1 MKISHRNL
9 AMILMGV
16 VVMSTSGV
24 YSLTQSAQTQTSSGT
39 TELPVV
45 LGHIEAIVK
54 DPNGHIKAYRQT
66 DNLVVSNGL
75 NATVN
80 QLFAN
85 GLQPTTAGTVNKF
98 NWVGVGTSS
107 TAAAYTQTDLQ
118 TVRGSHHLGTVTQI
132 ALGNG
137 GTGSGMGAQ
146 IQANW
151 GAGILANA
159 SSTSTTINEAGLFDG
174 LSNATSNMYA
184 RQVISPGI
192 SMGTADTLQV
202 TWKITFAHS

>member
-1 MKISHRNL
+1 MKTSHRNL

-16 VVMSTSGV
+16 IALSTSGV
-24 YSLTQSAQTQTSSGT
+24 YSLTQNTQTQTGSGT
-39 TELPVV
+39 NEQPLI
-45 LGHIEAIVK
+45 LGHIVAIVK
-54 DPNGHIKAYRQT
+54 DPNGNIKAYRQT
-66 DNLVVSNGL
+66 DNLVVTNGL

-80 QLFAN
+80 QLFSN
-85 GLQPTTAGTVNKF
+85 GLQPTTSGTINKF
-98 NWVGVGTSS
+98 QWVGVGTSS
-107 TAAAYTQTDLQ
+107 TGAVYGQTDL
-118 TVRGSHHLGTVTQI
+118 VAARGSHHLGTVTQI

-146 IQANW
+146 IVANW
-151 GAGILANA
+151 GAGILANS
-159 SSTSTTINEAGLFDG
+159 SSTSATINEAALFDNVPNG
-174 LSNATSNMYA
+174 TSNMYA